1 MSESFAELFENSVEQ
16 QNVKVGALLMGTV
29 VSLNREKA
37 IVNVG
42 LKSEGFISL
51 DEFKNPKG
59 ELEVAEGD
67 VVEVALKSID
77 DGLGNTLL
85 SHADA
90 KRIKLWQSLELAMN
104 SKETVTGIVTG
115 AVKGGLTVDI
125 GVVKA
130 FLPGSLVD
138 VRPVKDFSYLT
149 GQEIEAIVIKMD
161 EVRNNIVISRKA
173 VMQEANSADRE
184 ALLETLE
191 EGKEIEGIVKNL
203 ADYGA
208 FVDLGGVD
216 GLLHITD
223 ISWTRVNHPSEKL
236 TIGDK
241 R

>member
-29 VSLNREKA
+29 VSINREKA

-51 DEFKNPKG
+51 DEFKNPQG
-59 ELEVAEGD
+59 EIEVAEGD
-67 VVEVALKSID
+67 IVEVALKSID

-90 KRIKLWQSLELAMN
+90 KRIKLWQSLETAMN
-104 SKETVTGIVTG
+104 SKEVVTGIVTG

-161 EVRNNIVISRKA
+161 EVRNNIVISRSKKLI
-173 VMQEANSADRE
+173 Q
-184 ALLETLE
+184 L
-191 EGKEIEGIVKNL
+191 IVKPYLKHLKKVKKSMVSLRTWLITVHSLIL
-203 ADYGA
+203 AALMVYYTLQTS
-208 FVDLGGVD
+208 LG
-216 GLLHITD
+216 
-223 ISWTRVNHPSEKL
+223 RVL
-236 TIGDK
+236 TTHL
-241 R
+241 RN